1 MQRRT
6 VNPWSWQDSF
16 GFSRAIGL
24 SGAHRTIFCAG
35 QASTDDE
42 GKPVHLNGMRGQIN
56 QARGN
61 LETVLRESGAGLSD
75 VVRLNYY
82 TTDVD
87 LLLEASDALLDRLW
101 EAGCQPAS
109 TLVGVTSLAFP
120 ELLVEIEATAVV

>member
-1 MQRRT
+1 
-6 VNPWSWQDSF
+6 V
-16 GFSRAIGL
+16 
-24 SGAHRTIFCAG
+24 SGAQRTIFCAG

-56 QARGN
+56 QAMGN

-87 LLLEASDALLDRLW
+87 LLLEESDALLDRLG

-109 TLVGVTSLAFP
+109 TLVA
-120 ELLVEIEATAVV
+120 

>member
-1 MQRRT
+1 MQRQT

-16 GFSRAIGL
+16 GFSQAIEV
-24 SGAHRTIFCAG
+24 SGAQRTIFCAG
-35 QASTDDE
+35 QTSTDGE
-42 GKPVHLNGMRGQIN
+42 GKPVHLNDMRGQIN
-56 QARGN
+56 QAIDN
-61 LETVLRESGAGLSD
+61 LETVLIESGAGLSD

-87 LLLEASDALLDRLW
+87 LLLEAYDALLDRLG